1 MVTKSD
7 IEGFNRILREA
18 ELGAKRDSALLG
30 IFYLKN
36 SDSVTQS
43 SKENLRELIR
53 KSKSTATS
61 KHIHTYIRRLNDEYI
76 TGTDGNYTLT
86 FEGEEYLE
94 DTLEIDLDLNY
105 QKNNEDE
112 NGPLGDAFVKDLVE
126 VSEEHFQRGDYDDA
140 VRNAFILLEE
150 QIRDEGGYSQDKTGS
165 DLATEAFN
173 EGGPLSFGET
183 DAEIE
188 GVMHVYRGAFMS
200 LRNPASHR
208 FLEDLGR
215 DEAHSILSF
224 ANLLLMWLD
233 DNAIESK

>member
-1 MVTKSD
+1 MTKSD

-18 ELGAKRDSALLG
+18 ELEAKRDSALLG

-36 SDSVTQS
+36 SSDTQP
-43 SKENLRELIR
+43 SKEDLRELIR

-61 KHIHTYIRRLNDEYI
+61 THIHTYIRRLKDEYL
-76 TGTDGNYTLT
+76 TGTEGNYTLT

-94 DTLEIDLDLNY
+94 DSLGIDLDLANKQDSRY
-105 QKNNEDE
+105 ESGE
-112 NGPLGDAFVKDLVE
+112 LGDAFVKDLVE
-126 VSEEHFQRGDYDDA
+126 VSEDHFQRGDYDDA
-140 VRNAFILLEE
+140 IRNAFILLEE

-165 DLATEAFN
+165 KLATKAFN

-183 DAEIE
+183 DAEVE

-215 DEAHSILSF
+215 DEALSILSF

-233 DNAIESK
+233 DNAIESN